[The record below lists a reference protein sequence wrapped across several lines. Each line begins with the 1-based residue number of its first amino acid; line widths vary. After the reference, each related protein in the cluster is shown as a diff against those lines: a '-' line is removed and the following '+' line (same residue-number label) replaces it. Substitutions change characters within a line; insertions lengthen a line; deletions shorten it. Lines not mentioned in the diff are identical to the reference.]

1 MTISGERL
9 EQPGPESAGLESPG
23 PQSAASATPPIAAA
37 AAKPRR
43 RGIRGFLGRILSP
56 FGRIPHPP
64 LRSRRG
70 LFLALFLVAGS
81 GSAMTVGSVVAIHW
95 TETADFCGRCH
106 TMDPE
111 LRAYAMSPHREVP
124 CAECHVEP
132 GIGGWMKAKINGT
145 RQLIGVITGS
155 FPTPIPPP
163 DHADL
168 PPTSKTCVRCH
179 TVDQLV
185 ANGGPVKLVLQAR
198 YRGDE
203 PNTRDMIALVLRPAG
218 LGGATAT
225 RGVHWHI
232 DSEVA
237 YISSDPRAQK
247 IDWVGIR
254 YKDGTMEE
262 FIASSQVGMST
273 DVQPDIDRLKSTER
287 ERQMDCIDC
296 HNRIGHGIPSP
307 DQAIDDAIENG
318 QIDQKLPFIKRE
330 GDARLIA
337 DYTSVAEADYAI
349 EGIRDFYAGQYPL
362 VARMKAPEI
371 DGAIASLQGIY
382 RLLATP
388 EMRVTAATYPN
399 NLGHQSAPGCFRCH
413 DGAHYKVLN
422 GAVTKE
428 TISSA
433 CATCHT
439 FPQIGPTV
447 SGVLIG
453 PRPATHSDRLWV
465 FSHKARAST
474 LDPGGT
480 SCGACHTRTYC
491 ENCHKTAA
499 VEVPHDGMIYNHA
512 AVLRQTGAQACAYC
526 HQPASC
532 AQCHADPVLPNP
544 FPGLAP
550 GPSLSP

>member
-1 MTISGERL
+1 MTNSGGPTER
-9 EQPGPESAGLESPG
+9 SSPG
-23 PQSAASATPPIAAA
+23 NVEPEAPASVAAQAQPP
-37 AAKPRR
+37 PPR
-43 RGIRGFLGRILSP
+43 RGIRSLLGLP
-56 FGRIPHPP
+56 FAPFRK
-64 LRSRRG
+64 LVRRARRTRRG
-70 LFLALFLVAGS
+70 MLLLLFLVAGI
-81 GSAMTVGSVVAIHW
+81 GSVVTVGGAVAISW

-106 TMDPE
+106 TMGPE
-111 LRAYAMSPHREVP
+111 LKAHELSAHREVA

-132 GIGGWMKAKINGT
+132 GIAGWVRAKVNGT
-145 RQLIGVITGS
+145 RQLVQLLTGT
-155 FPTPIPPP
+155 FPEPIPPP
-163 DHADL
+163 DHGDL

-179 TVDQLV
+179 AVEQLV

-198 YRGDE
+198 YRSDE
-203 PNTRDMIALVLRPAG
+203 ANTRDTIALVLRPAG
-218 LGGATAT
+218 LGGTTAM

-237 YISSDPRAQK
+237 YISSDPRAQQ

-254 YKDGTMEE
+254 HKDGTTEE

-273 DVQPDIDRLKSTER
+273 DVQPDIDRMKSTER
-287 ERQMDCIDC
+287 ERRMDCIDC

-307 DQAIDDAIENG
+307 DRAIDDAIESG
-318 QIDQKLPFIKRE
+318 QIDQKLPFIRRE
-330 GDARLIA
+330 GDTRLIA

-362 VARMKAPEI
+362 VAKMKASEI
-371 DGAIASLQGIY
+371 DAAIASLQGIY

-422 GAVTKE
+422 GAITKD

-465 FSHKARAST
+465 FSHKASAST
-474 LDPGGT
+474 LDPAGT

-499 VEVPHDGMIYNHA
+499 VKVPHDGMVYNHA
-512 AVLRQTGAQACAYC
+512 AVLQKTGVQACAYC
-526 HQPASC
+526 HQPAYC
-532 AQCHADPVLPNP
+532 AQCHSNPVLPNP
-544 FPGLAP
+544 FPDLTP